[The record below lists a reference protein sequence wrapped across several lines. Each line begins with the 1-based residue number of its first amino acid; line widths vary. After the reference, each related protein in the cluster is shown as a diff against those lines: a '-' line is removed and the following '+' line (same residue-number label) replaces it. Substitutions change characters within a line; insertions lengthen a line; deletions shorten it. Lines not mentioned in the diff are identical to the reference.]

1 MKKIIGGL
9 VVLII
14 TLVNISCNDDCD
26 EGNKPTPAS
35 FFVEIVD
42 ETTGENVFENETY
55 TMQQITIEDLDEAS
69 IPYEFIENLNVIQI
83 FPKVSNPTGNSI
95 LIKLN
100 NETTLQMDEI
110 DVNYDVSSFEG
121 ECFTT
126 FKIENIL
133 FPNNDSE
140 LVEGVFVVKI

>member
-1 MKKIIGGL
+1 MKK
-9 VVLII
+9 VVSLFLIVI
-14 TLVNISCNDDCD
+14 LASFVSCTDDCD
-26 EGNKPTPAS
+26 EGDKATPAS
-35 FFVEIVD
+35 FFVEIID
-42 ETTGENVFENETY
+42 ETSGENVFENETY

-69 IPYEFIENLNVIQI
+69 IPYEFIESSNIIQI
-83 FPKVSNPTGNSI
+83 FPPVVNPTGNTL

-110 DVNYDVSSFEG
+110 SVNYDVSSKKG

-133 FPNNDSE
+133 FPNNSSE
-140 LVEGVFVVKI
+140 LVEAVYVIKI

>member
-1 MKKIIGGL
+1 MRNVLGL
-9 VVLII
+9 FLII
-14 TLVNISCNDDCD
+14 IATTFVSCNDKCD
-26 EGNKPTPAS
+26 EGNQATPAS

-42 ETTGENVFENETY
+42 ETSGENVFENETY
-55 TMQQITIEDLDEAS
+55 TAQQITIQDLDEAT

-83 FPKVSNPTGNSI
+83 FPPVTNATGNS
-95 LIKLN
+95 LVIKLN

-110 DVNYDVSSFEG
+110 DVNYDVSSSSG

-133 FPNNDSE
+133 FPNNTSE
-140 LVEGVFVVKI
+140 LVESVHVIKI

>member
-1 MKKIIGGL
+1 MKNILSLFLIVVTASL
-9 VVLII
+9 VG
-14 TLVNISCNDDCD
+14 CNDKCD
-26 EGNKPTPAS
+26 EGNQATPAS
-35 FFVEIVD
+35 FFVKIID

-55 TMQQITIEDLDEAS
+55 TAQQIIIQDLEEAS

-83 FPKVSNPTGNSI
+83 FPPVSNATGNTF

-110 DVNYDVSSFEG
+110 DVNYDVSSIVE

-140 LVEGVFVVKI
+140 IVETVFVVKI

>member
-1 MKKIIGGL
+1 MKNILSLFL
-9 VVLII
+9 VVVAAS
-14 TLVNISCNDDCD
+14 LVGCNDKCD
-26 EGNKPTPAS
+26 EGNQATPAS
-35 FFVEIVD
+35 FFVEIID

-55 TMQQITIEDLDEAS
+55 TAQQIIIQDLEEAS

-83 FPKVSNPTGNSI
+83 FPPVSNATGNSFA
-95 LIKLN
+95 IKLN

-110 DVNYDVSSFEG
+110 DANYDVSSSAG

-133 FPNNDSE
+133 FPNNTSE
-140 LVEGVFVVKI
+140 LVEGVHVIKI

>member
-1 MKKIIGGL
+1 MKNILSLFL
-9 VVLII
+9 VVVAAS
-14 TLVNISCNDDCD
+14 LVGCNDKCD
-26 EGNKPTPAS
+26 EGNQATPAS
-35 FFVEIVD
+35 FFVKIID

-55 TMQQITIEDLDEAS
+55 TAQQIIIQDLEEAS

-83 FPKVSNPTGNSI
+83 FPPVLNATGNSF

-110 DVNYDVSSFEG
+110 DVNYDVSSIVE

-133 FPNNDSE
+133 FPNNTSE
-140 LVEGVFVVKI
+140 LVEGVHVIKI

>member
-1 MKKIIGGL
+1 MRNRITLFL
-9 VVLII
+9 VVLTIS
-14 TLVNISCNDDCD
+14 LVSCNDECN
-26 EGNKPTPAS
+26 EGEKATPAS

-42 ETTGENVFENETY
+42 ETSGENVFENETY
-55 TMQQITIEDLDEAS
+55 TFQQITIQDLEEAS

-83 FPKVSNPTGNSI
+83 FPPVLNATGNSFV
-95 LIKLN
+95 IKLN

-110 DVNYDVSSFEG
+110 DVNYDVSSIVE

-140 LVEGVFVVKI
+140 IVEAVFVVKI

>member
-1 MKKIIGGL
+1 MRNR
-9 VVLII
+9 I
-14 TLVNISCNDDCD
+14 TLFLLVLTISLVSCNDECN
-26 EGNKPTPAS
+26 EGEKATPAS

-55 TMQQITIEDLDEAS
+55 TSQQITIQDIDEVA
-69 IPYEFIENLNVIQI
+69 IPYEFVESSNIIQI
-83 FPKVSNPTGNSI
+83 FPSVVNPTGNSFI
-95 LIKLN
+95 IKLN

-110 DVNYDVSSFEG
+110 DVTYDVSSSVG

-133 FPNNDSE
+133 FPNNTSE
-140 LVEGVFVVKI
+140 LVESVHVIKI

>member
-1 MKKIIGGL
+1 MKNIISLFLIVVTASL
-9 VVLII
+9 VG
-14 TLVNISCNDDCD
+14 CNDKCD
-26 EGNKPTPAS
+26 EGNQATPAS
-35 FFVEIVD
+35 FFVEIID

-55 TMQQITIEDLDEAS
+55 TAQQIIIQDLEEAS
-69 IPYEFIENLNVIQI
+69 IPYEFIENLNLIQI
-83 FPKVSNPTGNSI
+83 FPPVLNATGNSFV
-95 LIKLN
+95 IKLN

-110 DVNYDVSSFEG
+110 DVNYDVSSIVE

-140 LVEGVFVVKI
+140 IVEAVFVVKI

>member
-1 MKKIIGGL
+1 M
-9 VVLII
+9 
-14 TLVNISCNDDCD
+14 
-26 EGNKPTPAS
+26 
-35 FFVEIVD
+35 
-42 ETTGENVFENETY
+42 
-55 TMQQITIEDLDEAS
+55 
-69 IPYEFIENLNVIQI
+69 NVIQI
-83 FPKVSNPTGNSI
+83 FPPVLNATGNSF

-110 DVNYDVSSFEG
+110 DVNYDVSSIVE

-140 LVEGVFVVKI
+140 LVEAVHVIKI

>member
-1 MKKIIGGL
+1 MRNRITLFL
-9 VVLII
+9 VVLTIS
-14 TLVNISCNDDCD
+14 LVSCNDECN
-26 EGNKPTPAS
+26 EGEKATPAS

-42 ETTGENVFENETY
+42 ETSGENVFENETY
-55 TMQQITIEDLDEAS
+55 TSQQITIQDIDEVA

-83 FPKVSNPTGNSI
+83 FPPVTNATGNSFV
-95 LIKLN
+95 IKLN

-110 DVNYDVSSFEG
+110 DANYDVSSSAG

-133 FPNNDSE
+133 FPNNTSE
-140 LVEGVFVVKI
+140 LVEGVHVIKI